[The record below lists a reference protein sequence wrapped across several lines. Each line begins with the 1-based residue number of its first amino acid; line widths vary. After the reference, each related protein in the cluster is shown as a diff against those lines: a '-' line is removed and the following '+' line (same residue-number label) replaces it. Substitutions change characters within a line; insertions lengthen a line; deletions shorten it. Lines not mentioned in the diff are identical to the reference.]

1 MTLITGILW
10 VRWCKKKYLKIS
22 ILQIIDSPIIVVSG
36 WLLTPKWS
44 KMEEVVG
51 YVVGIES

>member
-1 MTLITGILW
+1 MILITGILW

-22 ILQIIDSPIIVVSG
+22 ILQIIGSPIIVVSG

-44 KMEEVVG
+44 KMEEVVE